1 MPTLTIKNPP
11 LKTFRIDFKFKKPDK
26 ISFDMMGKVEKLLK
40 KDYPNIPS
48 LDILEYPFDVQITTK
63 LPIQIG
69 PIRFLNEEKKGHVQ
83 LFSNGLIFI
92 FTEYSHWDDIKEHII
107 DLVLDSCKILKL
119 NNIEQFRMEYIDEF
133 FFPKKEF
140 DLRNYFSLNIN
151 KHEKWKINFNDFHM
165 GININ
170 IQENDKFIIRL
181 RGLPSKEKE
190 SFLFRLESLYIKN
203 RTFLI
208 DKKSI
213 LMDEL
218 NKTHEIIINY
228 FFNIM
233 SENLKRI
240 LGVEKID

>member
-1 MPTLTIKNPP
+1 MPMLNIKNPP
-11 LKTFRIDFKFKKPDK
+11 LKTFRIDFKFKKPEK
-26 ISFDMMGKVEKLLK
+26 ISFEMMGKVEKLLE

-48 LDILEYPFDVQITTK
+48 IDILEYPFDVQTAIK

-92 FTEYSHWDDIKEHII
+92 FTEYSNWDNIKDHII

-119 NNIEQFRMEYIDEF
+119 NNIEQFRMEYNDEF
-133 FFPKKEF
+133 TFLKKEF

-151 KHEKWKINFNDFHM
+151 KPEKWNVDFNDFHI
-165 GININ
+165 GIKIN
-170 IQENDKFIIRL
+170 TQENDKFIIRL

-190 SFLFRLESLYIKN
+190 SFLFRLESLFIKN

-208 DKKSI
+208 DERSI
-213 LMDEL
+213 LMNEL
-218 NKTHEIIINY
+218 NKTHDIIINY